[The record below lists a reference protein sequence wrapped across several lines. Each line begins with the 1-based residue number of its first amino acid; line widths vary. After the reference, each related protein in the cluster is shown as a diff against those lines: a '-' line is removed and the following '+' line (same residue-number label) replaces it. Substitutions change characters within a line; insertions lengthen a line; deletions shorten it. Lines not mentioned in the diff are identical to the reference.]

1 MKNWLQRIS
10 RLDSHHRLLIGF
22 GVALAVFGFLPPSV
36 VLPTRLV
43 ATWIAYALTSL
54 SLVWV
59 VFFLTHPGQNRRFYQ
74 LQDSSRTAI
83 FLFVVVAASTS
94 LFAVLSL
101 LRTTKG
107 MSPEVVSQHIALS
120 ILAIA
125 CSWML
130 VHTVFTTRYA
140 HIYYDEDAQG
150 NPAKGLDFP
159 NEDQPDYLDFA
170 YFSFVIGMTSQ
181 VSDVAVS
188 SKIMRRLA
196 LLHGVLSFVFNAI
209 IVALTIN
216 TVSGLM
222 S

>member
-10 RLDSHHRLLIGF
+10 HLDSHHRLLIGF
-22 GVALAVFGFLPPSV
+22 GVALAVFGFLPSSV
-36 VLPTRLV
+36 VMPTRLV
-43 ATWIAYALTSL
+43 TTWIAYALTSL

-59 VFFLTHPGQNRRFYQ
+59 VFFSTHPGQNRRFYQ

-83 FLFVVVAASTS
+83 FLFVVIAASTS

-101 LRTTKG
+101 LRTTQH

-125 CSWML
+125 CSWVL

-140 HIYYDEDAQG
+140 HIYYDEDAQDK
-150 NPAKGLDFP
+150 PAKGLDFP
-159 NEDQPDYLDFA
+159 NEEKPDYLDFA

-181 VSDVAVS
+181 VSDVAIS
-188 SKIMRRLA
+188 SKSMRRLA
-196 LLHGVLSFVFNAI
+196 LLHGILSFVFNAV